1 VLEAGKRWP
10 DEDIPTTSRDLRR
23 FLWQPDE
30 LYGIQRM
37 EVLDDAPCQVDLGV
51 GI

>member
-10 DEDIPTTSRDLRR
+10 DEDIPTTSRDLRK
-23 FLWQPDE
+23 FLPEAE
-30 LYGIQRM
+30 LYGIQRI